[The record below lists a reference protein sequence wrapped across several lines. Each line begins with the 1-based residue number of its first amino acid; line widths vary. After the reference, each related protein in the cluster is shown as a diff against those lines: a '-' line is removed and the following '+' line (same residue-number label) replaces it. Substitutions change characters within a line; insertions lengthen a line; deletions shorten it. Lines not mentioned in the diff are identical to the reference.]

1 MPTAHHSVRRLL
13 TALSLGAA
21 ALLIPV
27 VDGLAQ
33 AQAPAPAAG
42 ASAAG
47 APPAAGG
54 GGRGGGGGGPAKTWW
69 VEKFNAGAYKAPMRP
84 LWKLSDLKAMHAG
97 QHTWSTQ
104 IIRDLYQDVTYQSAA
119 PGTKFNPRIHPNT
132 PMSIVVTGGQINFN
146 IEGQQ
151 PFTAKRGSIV
161 LVPAHRLY
169 SYDVPGNEDAL
180 FVVTH
185 NLDYQT
191 LYPSAEPAP
200 RATGGGQVIQV
211 SWNNTPQAYPAGQ
224 LPHWNLFD
232 AIAACQPMGVKVR
245 VDHIQFQPLLGW
257 FNPADNKCEAGGRGN
272 APAAAPSPIDTKGT
286 TFGHLHKGPAEWW
299 IVQAGQIQGNFENQG
314 TFLAIEGDV
323 LYAQP
328 DMWHQMYAVGPSGP
342 SVRLAAYGALGPNLG
357 NTANAGRGAGG
368 D

>member
-1 MPTAHHSVRRLL
+1 MQAKIFSRKSRM
-13 TALSLGAA
+13 TALALGVM
-21 ALLIPV
+21 ALAVPLT
-27 VDGLAQ
+27 DAMSQAQAQ
-33 AQAPAPAAG
+33 AQAPAAEAG
-42 ASAAG
+42 RG
-47 APPAAGG
+47 A
-54 GGRGGGGGGPAKTWW
+54 GRGGGGARGAGGPAKTWW
-69 VEKFNAGAYKAPMRP
+69 VEKLPAGGMAYKGPMRP
-84 LWKLSDLKAMHAG
+84 LWKLSDLKTMHAG
-97 QHTWSTQ
+97 QHTWSTP
-104 IIRDLYQDVTYQSAA
+104 IIKDLYQDVTYQSAA

-132 PMSIVVTGGQINFN
+132 PMSIVVTGGLINFQ

-161 LVPAHRLY
+161 LVPAHTVY
-169 SYDVPGNEDAL
+169 SYEVAGNEDAL

-191 LYPSAEPAP
+191 LYPSSEPAP

-272 APAAAPSPIDTKGT
+272 APAAAPAPIDTKGT

-314 TFLAIEGDV
+314 TFLANEGDV

-357 NTANAGRGAGG
+357 NTANAGRGGG